1 MPECELNVAKLCCPT
16 CKNFKLYG
24 ICSHVVAVN
33 HLLHTCDVDDLLGE
47 LCAPRKKGGFRQGV
61 RPALVK
67 EREAMCSDSSEDEP
81 LSNRL
86 LTGPAKKKKKA

>member
-1 MPECELNVAKLCCPT
+1 MRPAQEGRFSAGC
-16 CKNFKLYG
+16 
-24 ICSHVVAVN
+24 
-33 HLLHTCDVDDLLGE
+33 
-47 LCAPRKKGGFRQGV
+47 V
-61 RPALVK
+61 RPAVVK